1 MVQSKGPLRLSLSKP
16 ARYVLRLT
24 LQHVRLKQTVQMHH
38 HVFHFGIVD
47 RASRGA
53 APGFFGA
60 GIIGEYADEI
70 DRVEVFEVDRLRI
83 DDPAAENK
91 VQFLI

>member
-1 MVQSKGPLRLSLSKP
+1 
-16 ARYVLRLT
+16 
-24 LQHVRLKQTVQMHH
+24 MHH

-60 GIIGEYADEI
+60 GIIGEHADEI